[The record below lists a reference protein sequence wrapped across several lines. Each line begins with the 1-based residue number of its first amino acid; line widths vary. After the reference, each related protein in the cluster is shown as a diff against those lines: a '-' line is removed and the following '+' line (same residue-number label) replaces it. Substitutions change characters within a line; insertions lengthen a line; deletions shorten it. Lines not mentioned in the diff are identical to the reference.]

1 MEKENPLI
9 KQAEETRALR
19 ENLSKVKHIIMVMS
33 GKGGVGKSTVSV
45 NLALGLAKMGKSTG
59 IMDIDIHGP
68 NVPKMLGIDHEKLY
82 SSEED
87 RRIEPIPAGPNLKA
101 VSLALAGIE
110 PERAIIWR
118 GPIKLNLIKQFLK
131 DTTWG
136 ELDYLI
142 IDTPPGTGDEPLT
155 ICQLLPDMTGT
166 VIVTTP
172 QEVANLDSMKS
183 ITFARELKVP
193 ILGIVENM
201 SGFVCPECGTMTPIF
216 GKGGGKA
223 TAERFEEYFLGE
235 LPLDPRIM
243 LGGDS
248 GEAFIHDAEGPAAE
262 AMQKIVETIIEKA
275 EKA

>member
-1 MEKENPLI
+1 
-9 KQAEETRALR
+9 
-19 ENLSKVKHIIMVMS
+19 MS

-45 NLALGLAKMGKSTG
+45 NLALGLARLGKSTG
-59 IMDIDIHGP
+59 ILDIDIHGP

-82 SSEED
+82 SSEEA
-87 RRIEPIPAGPNLKA
+87 RRIEPLSAGPNLKV
-101 VSLALAGIE
+101 VSLALAGYE

-131 DTTWG
+131 DTAWG

-155 ICQLLPDMTGT
+155 ICQLLPHMAGT

-172 QEVANLDSMKS
+172 QEVANLDAMKS
-183 ITFARELKVP
+183 ITFARELKIP

-223 TAERFEEYFLGE
+223 IAERFEEHFLGD

-243 LGGDS
+243 QGGDAGTGIIGDKDGPA
-248 GEAFIHDAEGPAAE
+248 GEA
-262 AMQKIVETIIEKA
+262 MRTIVDRIISRVEEK
-275 EKA
+275 